1 MNGVHDMGGLQCFGR
16 LTAESDAQT
25 LHDEHLFDDDWER
38 DVFAITL
45 AMGATGTW
53 NLDES
58 RSARESLPPAQYL
71 GIGYYRVW
79 LQALQQLLLSHQLIT
94 PEELSSGKVKA
105 PAMPVKRVLSSRDV
119 DDVLRKGAPVNR
131 EADRTPAFA
140 LGESVSVRNLHSS
153 SHTRLPAYIRNHAG
167 IVHKIHGAHIYP
179 DTHAVGQGE
188 QPQWLYNIRFSAV
201 ELWGEHHAQR
211 GDVHVDC
218 WEPYLCR
225 QTRT

>member
-16 LTAESDAQT
+16 LTAESDAHT
-25 LHDEHLFDDDWER
+25 LHDDHLFDHDWER
-38 DVFAITL
+38 DVLAITL

-79 LQALQQLLLSHQLIT
+79 LQALQQLLLTHQLVT
-94 PEELSSGKVKA
+94 PQELSSGKMTA
-105 PAMPVKRVLSSRDV
+105 PAMPVKRVLASKNVASA
-119 DDVLRKGAPVNR
+119 LRRGAPVNR
-131 EADRTPAFA
+131 QVDTTPAFA
-140 LGESVSVRNLHSS
+140 LGTHVTVRNLHSS
-153 SHTRLPAYIRNHAG
+153 SHTRLPAYIRNHTG

-201 ELWGEHHAQR
+201 ELWGEQHSQR
-211 GDVHVDC
+211 SDVHVDC
-218 WEPYLCR
+218 WEPYLR
-225 QTRT
+225 GQTRT

>member
-16 LTAESDAQT
+16 LTAKSEAYT
-25 LHDEHLFDDDWER
+25 LHDEHLFDHDWER
-38 DVFAITL
+38 DVLAMTL

-71 GIGYYRVW
+71 GVGYYRIW
-79 LQALQQLLLSHQLIT
+79 LLALQQLLLTHQLVT
-94 PEELSSGKVKA
+94 PEELSSGNLIA
-105 PAMPVKRVLSSRDV
+105 PALPVKRVLASKDV
-119 DDVLRKGAPVNR
+119 ASTLRKGAPVNR
-131 EADRTPAFA
+131 QVDTTPAFA
-140 LGESVSVRNLHSS
+140 LGERVRVRS
-153 SHTRLPAYIRNHAG
+153 SHTRLPAYIRNHTG
-167 IVHKIHGAHIYP
+167 IVHKVHGAHIYP

-188 QPQWLYNIRFSAV
+188 QPQWLYNICFSAI
-201 ELWGEHHAQR
+201 ELWGEQQSQR

-218 WEPYLCR
+218 WEPYLRR